1 MENKHVG
8 WLLIGIAVVVE
19 VIIFLFN
26 NATKTVLDNSC
37 PIIAEGHACPA
48 YSAINNLGYFGL
60 VITGLLAM
68 VGFFLILSK
77 PKEKIIIKEVE
88 KKEKSRKIDV
98 SQLNSEE
105 KKVIQL
111 LSEHKAMFQSDLVE
125 KSDIHKVKISRIL
138 DRLEGQ
144 GLIERKRRGM
154 QNIVILSKVI
164 LEKIN

>member
-8 WLLIGIAVVVE
+8 WLLMGVAVVVE
-19 VIIFLFN
+19 IVIYLFN
-26 NATKTVLDNSC
+26 NATKSVLDNSC

-68 VGFFLILSK
+68 VGLFLILSK
-77 PKEKIIIKEVE
+77 PREKIIIKEIE
-88 KKEKSRKIDV
+88 KRVKSRKIDI
-98 SQLNSEE
+98 SKLNREE
-105 KKVIQL
+105 SKVIQL
-111 LSEHKAMFQSDLVE
+111 LSENKAMFQSDLIE
-125 KSDIHKVKISRIL
+125 KSDINKVKMSRIL

-154 QNIVILSKVI
+154 QNIVILK
-164 LEKIN
+164 